1 MDRMASDCAIQQTHH
16 GTRYLPNLERCFEGD
31 QPITF
36 SGQFHCL
43 GTIVPQAACVHRQVL
58 SQGWKGRFLDVAV
71 QHKPSERKTQPQKPH
86 AGGGGGIF
94 GNDAIP
100 PANSTQGCLLSQ

>member
-1 MDRMASDCAIQQTHH
+1 
-16 GTRYLPNLERCFEGD
+16 
-31 QPITF
+31 
-36 SGQFHCL
+36 
-43 GTIVPQAACVHRQVL
+43 
-58 SQGWKGRFLDVAV
+58 V